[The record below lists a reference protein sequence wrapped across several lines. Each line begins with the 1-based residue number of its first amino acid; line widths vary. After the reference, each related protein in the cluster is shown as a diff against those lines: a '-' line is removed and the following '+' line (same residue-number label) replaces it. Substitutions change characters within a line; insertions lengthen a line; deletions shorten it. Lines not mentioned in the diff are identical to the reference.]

1 MKKIYYWCPYIGNI
15 ATIKAVKNSALS
27 LVKYSKGK
35 FVPTILNSC
44 GEWDKFEKEFYEKK
58 INILNFK
65 NFFRL
70 DTSINGFLK
79 SRLAYIKI
87 FLSCFFLLKKTIS
100 KNKPDYLIA
109 HLITSLPI
117 VLFTFYN
124 FDTKLIIRISGK
136 IHMNFF
142 RKTFW
147 QFASR
152 KIHLVTCP
160 TKETKE
166 NFIKLNIIEKSK
178 IIYLPDPII
187 DIKNINLKKRETNI
201 EINNKDK
208 YFLCIGRFTRQKNH
222 ILSIK
227 SFKNI
232 LHKYPNIKL
241 LIIGTGELK
250 SFYLSTIKKYNLENN
265 ILISDYKSN
274 IFNYLNNCLAI
285 ISSSLWEDPGFVM
298 IEAAATNTFI
308 ITSDCPS
315 GPKEFVANDSGLLF
329 SNNDSN
335 KLEEKIFEFLEMEND
350 KINRLKINAKKKSI
364 FFTKFRHY
372 NILVNYL

>member
-1 MKKIYYWCPYIGNI
+1 M
-15 ATIKAVKNSALS
+15 
-27 LVKYSKGK
+27 
-35 FVPTILNSC
+35 
-44 GEWDKFEKEFYEKK
+44 
-58 INILNFK
+58 
-65 NFFRL
+65 
-70 DTSINGFLK
+70 
-79 SRLAYIKI
+79 
-87 FLSCFFLLKKTIS
+87 
-100 KNKPDYLIA
+100 
-109 HLITSLPI
+109 
-117 VLFTFYN
+117 
-124 FDTKLIIRISGK
+124 
-136 IHMNFF
+136 
-142 RKTFW
+142 
-147 QFASR
+147 
-152 KIHLVTCP
+152 
-160 TKETKE
+160 
-166 NFIKLNIIEKSK
+166 
-178 IIYLPDPII
+178 
-187 DIKNINLKKRETNI
+187 
-201 EINNKDK
+201 
-208 YFLCIGRFTRQKNH
+208 
-222 ILSIK
+222 
-227 SFKNI
+227 
-232 LHKYPNIKL
+232 HKYPNIKL